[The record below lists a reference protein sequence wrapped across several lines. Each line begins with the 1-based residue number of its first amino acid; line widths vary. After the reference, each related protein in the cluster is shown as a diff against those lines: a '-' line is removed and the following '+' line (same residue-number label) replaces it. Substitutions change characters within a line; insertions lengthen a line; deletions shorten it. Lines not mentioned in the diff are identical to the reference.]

1 MSLVVDFRI
10 SGELIEMTRVAAA
23 VPDVTLELQEWRPAG
38 ETVLWFLWARG
49 ADLDRVT
56 EEFRALSHAA
66 EVTVVNDAGS
76 VRLYRVSIHPNIEI
90 PPDDMLADGTLTQ
103 GYIEPDCLR
112 LTGRVSGRD
121 VLTGVWNYLRERDI
135 DVTVDSLRRAVDED
149 HDRRLTDSQFEALV
163 TAYEMGYFDE
173 SKRVTHSEIADELGI
188 SRSSLSERLRRAEHE
203 LVQERL
209 GASD

>member
-10 SGELIEMTRVAAA
+10 SGEPIEMTRVAAA
-23 VPDVTLELQEWRPAG
+23 VPDVTLELQEWRPAD

-49 ADLDRVT
+49 EDLDRVT
-56 EEFRALSHAA
+56 DEFHALSHVAD
-66 EVTVVNDAGS
+66 VTVVNDAGS
-76 VRLYRVSIHPNIEI
+76 VRLYRVSIRPNIEI
-90 PPDDMLADGTLTQ
+90 PPDEMLADGTLTQ

-121 VLTGVWNYLRERDI
+121 MLTGVWNYLRERDI
-135 DVTVDSLRRAVDED
+135 DVTVDSLRRAADED
-149 HDRRLTDSQFEALV
+149 RERRLTDSQFEALV
-163 TAYEMGYFDE
+163 TAHEMGYFDE
-173 SKRVTHSEIADELGI
+173 SERVTHSEIADELGI

-203 LVQERL
+203 LVREHL

>member
-1 MSLVVDFRI
+1 
-10 SGELIEMTRVAAA
+10 
-23 VPDVTLELQEWRPAG
+23 
-38 ETVLWFLWARG
+38 
-49 ADLDRVT
+49 
-56 EEFRALSHAA
+56 
-66 EVTVVNDAGS
+66 VTVVNDVGS

-121 VLTGVWNYLRERDI
+121 VLTGVWNHLRERDI